1 MNRKLHVWWLGL
13 ALAVLPA
20 VASAEKIEPLRVCA
34 DPGNMP
40 LSNNK
45 GEGFQ
50 NKIAE
55 LIARSLGTHATYFYR
70 PYLNRGLTRQ
80 TFDNNECD
88 ILMDMSADD
97 KRLMTTMP
105 VYRSTFVLAYRNDR
119 GFEIQSLDDPRLL
132 NDMKVGV
139 FQHSAIRTVLQE
151 RGIRRENT
159 VVKTIAHD
167 ADLRPERQ
175 PHVQVQDVIDG
186 KLDAAA
192 IWGPMAGWYVS
203 MKNAPLTILP
213 LNTLEDSMPL
223 EFELGIGLKK
233 GAHEL
238 KQRIEKVMLENR
250 DAIRKILEDYGVPLV
265 QCDHCVV
272 SGSLPSHGP
281 YQPHTR
287 RSSESIKPKLTPPE
301 EIPALVEAALNAGSS
316 PDQELINATIQ
327 GDTNRIE
334 YLLQHGANINGKDV
348 EGMTALMYA
357 VKSSDLNLING
368 LLEYGADP
376 NLQDNDGWTAAMH
389 AVRQNDGKVMRLLAR
404 FRANFDLLNLQGF
417 SALGM
422 AVRDNRVN
430 AAVAM
435 LDSGANPSVVMGDSG
450 YTPLIIAA
458 KAGNKVL
465 AQTLLQY
472 GAKPNEQNA
481 GGFTAL
487 MLAAARNDV
496 DMIHLLL
503 KAGADTRRKSVA
515 GKTASMIADEENARE
530 ALDVLASYGSGNS

>member
-1 MNRKLHVWWLGL
+1 MSKKLHVLWLGV
-13 ALAVLPA
+13 VLSLLPS
-20 VASAEKIEPLRVCA
+20 VAAAEKVEPLRVCA

-40 LSNNK
+40 LSNNQ

-50 NKIAE
+50 NKIAD
-55 LIARSLGTHATYFYR
+55 LIAKSMGTHTTYFYR

-97 KRLMTTMP
+97 KRMMTTMP

-119 GFEIQSLDDPRLL
+119 GLDIKSLDDPKLL

-151 RGIRRENT
+151 RGIKRENT
-159 VVKTIAHD
+159 IVKTIAHD
-167 ADLRPERQ
+167 ADLLPERQ
-175 PHVQVQDVIDG
+175 PHVQVRDVVDG
-186 KLDAAA
+186 KLDAVA

-203 MKNAPLTILP
+203 MKNAPLTIKP
-213 LNTLEDSMPL
+213 LNTLEDNMPL
-223 EFELGIGLKK
+223 EFELGIGMKKNSHALKA
-233 GAHEL
+233 G
-238 KQRIEKVMLENR
+238 IEKAMLENK
-250 DAIRKILEDYGVPLV
+250 DQIRKILDDFGVPLV

-272 SGSLPSHGP
+272 SGDLPSHGT
-281 YQPHTR
+281 YQTHVR
-287 RSSESIKPKLTPPE
+287 RSLNTIKVKMTPPD
-301 EIPALVEAALNAGSS
+301 EIPALINAAVKSGSS
-316 PDQELINATIQ
+316 LDQELINATLQ
-327 GDTNRIE
+327 TDTNRIE
-334 YLLQHGANINGKDV
+334 YLLKHGADINAKDV
-348 EGMTALMYA
+348 EGMTSLMHA
-357 VKSSDLNLING
+357 VKTTDLTLING

-404 FRANFDLLNLQGF
+404 FKADFDLLNYQGF
-417 SALGM
+417 SALGL
-422 AVRDNRVN
+422 AVQDNRSNV
-430 AAVAM
+430 AVAM
-435 LDSGANPSVVMGDSG
+435 LDRGAKPTVVMGDSG

-458 KAGNKVL
+458 KVGNKVM

-472 GAKPNEQNA
+472 GAKPNEKNA

-496 DMIHLLL
+496 DMVHLLT
-503 KAGADTRRKSVA
+503 KAGADAGIKSVG
-515 GKTASMIADEENARE
+515 GKTALMIAQEENAKE
-530 ALDVLASYGSGNS
+530 ALAVLSSYLNSKS

>member
-1 MNRKLHVWWLGL
+1 MNKKLHVLWLGV
-13 ALAVLPA
+13 ALSLLPSFA
-20 VASAEKIEPLRVCA
+20 AAEKVEPLRVCA

-40 LSNNK
+40 LSNNQ

-50 NKIAE
+50 NKIAD
-55 LIARSLGTHATYFYR
+55 LIAKAMGTHATYFYR

-97 KRLMTTMP
+97 KRMMTTMP

-119 GFEIQSLDDPRLL
+119 GLNIKSLDDPKLL

-151 RGIRRENT
+151 RGIKRDNT
-159 VVKTIAHD
+159 IVKTIAHD
-167 ADLRPERQ
+167 ADLLPERQ
-175 PHVQVQDVIDG
+175 PHVQVRDVVDG

-203 MKNAPLTILP
+203 MKQAPLTILP
-213 LNTLEDSMPL
+213 LNTLEDNMPL
-223 EFELGIGLKK
+223 EFELGIGMKKNAHALK
-233 GAHEL
+233 A
-238 KQRIEKVMLENR
+238 RIEKVMLENK
-250 DAIRKILEDYGVPLV
+250 DQIRQILEQYGVPLV
-265 QCDHCVV
+265 QCEQCVV
-272 SGSLPSHGP
+272 SGPLPSHGA
-281 YQPHTR
+281 YQPHAR
-287 RSSESIKPKLTPPE
+287 RSLESIKVKMTPPE
-301 EIPALVEAALNAGSS
+301 EIPALIDAAVKSGSS
-316 PDQELINATIQ
+316 LDQELINATLQ
-327 GDTNRIE
+327 GDTNRME
-334 YLLQHGANINGKDV
+334 YLIQHGADINAKDV
-348 EGMTALMYA
+348 EGMTSLMHA
-357 VKSSDLNLING
+357 VKTTDLTLING

-389 AVRQNDGKVMRLLAR
+389 AVRQNDGKVIRLLAK
-404 FRANFDLLNLQGF
+404 FRADFEQLNLQGF
-417 SALGM
+417 SALGL
-422 AVRDNRVN
+422 AVKDNRANV
-430 AAVAM
+430 AVAM
-435 LDSGANPSVVMGDSG
+435 LDRGANASVVMGDSG

-458 KAGNKVL
+458 KVGNKVM

-496 DMIHLLL
+496 DMIHLLV
-503 KAGADTRRKSVA
+503 KAGANTELKSVA
-515 GKTASMIADEENARE
+515 GRTASMIAREENAKE
-530 ALDVLASYGSGNS
+530 ALAVLESYQPTKS

>member
-1 MNRKLHVWWLGL
+1 MNTKFRVIWLGVVFTL
-13 ALAVLPA
+13 LPTI
-20 VASAEKIEPLRVCA
+20 VAAEKVKSLRVCA

-40 LSNNK
+40 LSSNQ
-45 GEGFQ
+45 GEGFH
-50 NKIAE
+50 NRIAD
-55 LIARSLGTHATYFYR
+55 LIAKAMGTHATYFYR

-88 ILMDMSADD
+88 IMMDMSADD

-119 GFEIQSLDDPRLL
+119 GLDIKSLDDSRLL

-151 RGIRRENT
+151 HGIKRENT

-175 PHVQVQDVIDG
+175 PHVQVQDVVDG

-192 IWGPMAGWYVS
+192 IWGPMAGWYVT
-203 MKNAPLTILP
+203 MKQAPLTILP
-213 LNTLEDSMPL
+213 LNTLEHNMPL
-223 EFELGIGLKK
+223 EFELGIGMRK
-233 GAHEL
+233 GSHEL
-238 KQRIEKVMLENR
+238 KTRIERAMLENKEQ
-250 DAIRKILEDYGVPLV
+250 IRGILEHYGVPLV
-265 QCDHCVV
+265 QCDQCVV
-272 SGSLPSHGP
+272 SGNLPSHGAYKP
-281 YQPHTR
+281 QQK
-287 RSSESIKPKLTPPE
+287 RSLSSIKPKLTPPD
-301 EIPALVEAALNAGSS
+301 EIPALIQAAIKSGSTL
-316 PDQELINATIQ
+316 DQELINATLQ

-334 YLLQHGANINGKDV
+334 YLLKNGANINGRDV
-348 EGMTALMYA
+348 EGMSSLMYA
-357 VKSSDLNLING
+357 VKSTDLTLING

-376 NLQDNDGWTAAMH
+376 NLQDNDGWTASMH

-404 FRANFDLLNLQGF
+404 FKADFDLLNFQGF
-417 SALGM
+417 SPLGL
-422 AVRDNRVN
+422 AVQGNRSNV
-430 AAVAM
+430 AVAM
-435 LDSGANPSVVMGDSG
+435 LDSGAKPSVVMGDSG

-458 KAGNKVL
+458 KVGNKVM

-472 GAKPNEQNA
+472 GAKPDEQNA

-496 DMIHLLL
+496 DIVLLL
-503 KAGADTRRKSVA
+503 IKAGANINLMSVG
-515 GKTASMIADEENARE
+515 GKTALKIAEEEGAKE
-530 ALDVLASYGSGNS
+530 TLATLSAYLNSKS

>member
-1 MNRKLHVWWLGL
+1 MNKKLHMLWLGV
-13 ALAVLPA
+13 ALTMLSS
-20 VASAEKIEPLRVCA
+20 VAAAEKIEPLRVCA

-40 LSNNK
+40 LSNNQ

-50 NKIAE
+50 NKVAD
-55 LIARSLGTHATYFYR
+55 LIAKSMGTHATYFYR

-97 KRLMTTMP
+97 KRMMTTMP

-119 GFEIQSLDDPRLL
+119 GLDIKSLDDPKLL

-151 RGIRRENT
+151 RGIKRENT
-159 VVKTIAHD
+159 IVKTIAHD
-167 ADLRPERQ
+167 ADLLPERQ
-175 PHVQVQDVIDG
+175 PHVQVRDVVDG

-203 MKNAPLTILP
+203 MKNAPLTIKP
-213 LNTLEDSMPL
+213 LNTLEDNMPL
-223 EFELGIGLKK
+223 EFELGIGMKKNSHALK
-233 GAHEL
+233 A
-238 KQRIEKVMLENR
+238 RIEKAMLENK
-250 DAIRKILEDYGVPLV
+250 DQIRKILDDFGVPLV

-272 SGSLPSHGP
+272 SGDLPSHGA
-281 YQPHTR
+281 YQAHAR
-287 RSSESIKPKLTPPE
+287 RSVNTIKVKMTPPD
-301 EIPALVEAALNAGSS
+301 EIPALINAAVKSGSS
-316 PDQELINATIQ
+316 LDQELINATLQ

-334 YLLQHGANINGKDV
+334 YLLQHGADINAKDV
-348 EGMTALMYA
+348 EGMTSLMHA
-357 VKSSDLNLING
+357 VKTTDLTLING

-376 NLQDNDGWTAAMH
+376 HLQDNDGWTASMH

-404 FRANFDLLNLQGF
+404 FKANFDLLNYQGF
-417 SALGM
+417 SALGL
-422 AVRDNRVN
+422 AVQDNRSNV
-430 AAVAM
+430 AVAM
-435 LDSGANPSVVMGDSG
+435 LDRGANASVVMGDSG

-458 KAGNKVL
+458 KVGNKVM

-472 GAKPNEQNA
+472 GAKPDEQNT

-496 DMIHLLL
+496 DMVHLLTR
-503 KAGADTRRKSVA
+503 AGANIGIKSA
-515 GKTASMIADEENARE
+515 GGKTALMIAQEENAKE
-530 ALDVLASYGSGNS
+530 AVAVLSSYLNSKS